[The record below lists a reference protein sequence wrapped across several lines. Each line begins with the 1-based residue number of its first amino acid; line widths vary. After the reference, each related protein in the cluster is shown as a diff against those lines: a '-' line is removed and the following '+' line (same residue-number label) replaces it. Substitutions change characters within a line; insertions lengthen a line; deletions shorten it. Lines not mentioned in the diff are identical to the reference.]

1 MTFQT
6 LQRIYKALSRELDAA
21 EVGKDATYKKLCE
34 VDPDGSMIKGA
45 ELTNYNASKK
55 FYDET
60 KAAMDDFLSHDWH

>member
-21 EVGKDATYKKLCE
+21 EVGRDASYKVLRK
-34 VDPDGSMIKGA
+34 VDPDGAMIKGA

-60 KAAMDDFLSHDWH
+60 KAAMNDFLDHDWH

>member
-6 LQRIYKALSRELDAA
+6 LQRIHKAISKELDAA
-21 EVGKDATYKKLCE
+21 EVGKDAAYKALCE
-34 VDPDGSMIKGA
+34 VDPDGAMIKGS
-45 ELTNYNASKK
+45 ELTNYNAASI